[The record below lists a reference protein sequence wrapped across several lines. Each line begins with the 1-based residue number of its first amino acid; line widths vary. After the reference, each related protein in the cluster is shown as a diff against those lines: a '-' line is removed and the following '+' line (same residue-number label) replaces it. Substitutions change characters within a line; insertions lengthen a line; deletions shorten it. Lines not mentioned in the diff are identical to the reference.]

1 MSPLLSISK
10 PLAFPQQPLFSASF
24 RPPPPPP
31 PSVSISISL
40 SLCVC
45 LCLIFI
51 NMWCVNVLIL
61 MYKHGILLQCFG
73 GNTRESG
80 LWRNHQTVK
89 KLVVRAGPKKI
100 SFGKECREALQ
111 GGIDKLTVAVSLTS
125 GPKGNLGFTSF
136 SLFLFLLSSFF
147 S

>member
-31 PSVSISISL
+31 PS
-40 SLCVC
+40 
-45 LCLIFI
+45 
-51 NMWCVNVLIL
+51 
-61 MYKHGILLQCFG
+61 CFG

-125 GPKGNLGFTSF
+125 GPKGHSVV
-136 SLFLFLLSSFF
+136 LSESNTLKQVMMVLQ
-147 S
+147 